1 MANRIKGITV
11 EIGGDTTKLSKALES
26 VNKDIKGTQTQ
37 LKDVQ
42 KLLKLDPSNTELL
55 SQKHKLL
62 ADAVTA
68 TKEKLEVLKT
78 AAEQANTALA
88 NGEISQQQYDALQ
101 REIIETENEL
111 KRLTTEANNSHT
123 ALEKMGVL
131 GETLQSAGDK
141 ISGVGQKLLPVTAG
155 VTALGTI
162 AVKTGADF
170 DAAMSKVAAV
180 SGATGSEMDALREK
194 AREMGSKTQRYRR
207 YHESCRRFWGRLGI
221 YFGHCHG
228 CFDRFRFVCF
238 GQRTLC
244 RYSGCRIKQCQHQCQ
259 HDGRNFQVC
268 RSGAGFFGLF
278 R

>member
-11 EIGGDTTKLSKALES
+11 EIGGDTTKLSKALEV
-26 VNKDIKGTQTQ
+26 VNRDIKGTQTQ

-42 KLLKLDPSNTELL
+42 KLLKLDPTNTELL

-62 ADAVTA
+62 ADAVSA

-131 GETLQSAGDK
+131 GETDRKS
-141 ISGVGQKLLPVTAG
+141 T
-155 VTALGTI
+155 
-162 AVKTGADF
+162 
-170 DAAMSKVAAV
+170 
-180 SGATGSEMDALREK
+180 
-194 AREMGSKTQRYRR
+194 
-207 YHESCRRFWGRLGI
+207 RLNSS
-221 YFGHCHG
+221 HP
-228 CFDRFRFVCF
+228 
-238 GQRTLC
+238 
-244 RYSGCRIKQCQHQCQ
+244 K
-259 HDGRNFQVC
+259 
-268 RSGAGFFGLF
+268 
-278 R
+278 